1 MTTDAALRTRP
12 VLVTVV
18 IVLVY
23 LSGLLN
29 AAVGLLILLSR
40 YQVPESDVLGVSLL
54 GAAIILLGLLTL
66 AVASA
71 VGRGSRLA
79 RLAVTV
85 YIAAQFALQ
94 ILAIATTTWD
104 AATIVPLVAQA
115 FIVVAMWAPP
125 GSRWFRH

>member
-12 VLVTVV
+12 ALVTVV
-18 IVLVY
+18 VVLVY

-85 YIAAQFALQ
+85 YIAAQYALQ

-125 GSRWFRH
+125 GSRWFRR